1 MNHSHS
7 NAFITIIVYY
17 NKDRKIDFQ
26 QRSKNMLLI
35 DMVRHW
41 LNLDKTY
48 QHKKDQAEYKSF
60 QMFDLFNHICRSPKL
75 FSLNVHIWNSRN
87 CLSYIRMLAHH
98 FEWLLENLLVTMKES
113 ALCTA
118 QKKYLQTHS
127 SQLGR
132 KTLSKHSLDMDDHFF
147 ICSSK
152 APFDKTISFSSGSE
166 DLENKVHLALFISV
180 FLWSLPKY
188 WS

>member
-118 QKKYLQTHS
+118 QKNICRPIVHNLGGRHYLNILWIWMITSLFAQVKH
-127 SQLGR
+127 LLI
-132 KTLSKHSLDMDDHFF
+132 KPYLSVPDRG
-147 ICSSK
+147 I
-152 APFDKTISFSSGSE
+152 
-166 DLENKVHLALFISV
+166 
-180 FLWSLPKY
+180 
-188 WS
+188 